1 MAARRLRGTA
11 ATPPLPGAGTAVGPW
26 ARRAQ
31 QPGWQILAAALLLAL
46 ACAALH
52 SAALSG
58 GWHFD
63 DGPHLNFVTVFA
75 PWQYFFVPE
84 VMLQQSYAHITPW
97 NALFYE
103 LGLPFFGLRPQGHYL
118 HLLAV
123 LWLAA
128 LATFVLL
135 RRWLAWAPALA
146 GALLFLAMPATGAVA
161 RLLMTGHYAY
171 GVLFSVLALW
181 AFARAARQ
189 NSLGWGAL
197 AALAYALA
205 CLCKELYV
213 PLVAVLLCWPEGRV
227 RERLRI
233 ATPVLVVALAY
244 GVWRVWLLQGAGG
257 YAEALHAP
265 AVTWQQQ
272 VWLSMVQLRERA
284 VGPGAAGWATL
295 GCAVAL
301 VVLGWVRAGTAGAAP
316 AGLAAA
322 AVRLPRWRLAL
333 FAGACATVLALP
345 LGRMLLQ
352 TLEITSGRLLV
363 FVGWAA
369 AAALA
374 FALPGAWR
382 RSRLATGLLF
392 AGLLGGLAVGELRI
406 GHEIALSQDVMVQQ
420 NRLLAS
426 GSPGAL
432 VAHHYEAT
440 GYLRSMARAV
450 ARSQGGPERL
460 LVEDEEGLVALGPEA
475 GAAAWMYAFDCR
487 CVRRLGAD
495 YALMVADF
503 TDRVARGRGRG
514 AGIAARISFDGPPRR
529 KVLRWAIDGAP
540 FPQWERFFYVRD
552 FGRAIVP
559 ERGSY
564 AFGLDTTAPF
574 TDTFQLRLSVT
585 LPDGALVR
593 SPLLSL
599 PLHSA
604 GEVQWSGADA
614 VVLSARAR

>member
-1 MAARRLRGTA
+1 M
-11 ATPPLPGAGTAVGPW
+11 ATPRLSGVRAAPR
-26 ARRAQ
+26 RRAPGPAHWRDQ
-31 QPGWQILAAALLLAL
+31 AGWQTAAAALLLAL
-46 ACAALH
+46 ACAALQG
-52 SAALSG
+52 AALSG

-63 DGPHLNFVTVFA
+63 DGPHLNFVTQYA

-97 NALFYE
+97 NALFYDM
-103 LGLPFFGLRPQGHYL
+103 GLPFFGLQPRGHYA

-135 RRWLAWAPALA
+135 RHWLAWAPALA
-146 GALLFLAMPATGAVA
+146 GAVLFLAMPATGAVA

-171 GVLFSVLALW
+171 GVLFSVLALL

-189 NSLGWGAL
+189 GSLAWGLL

-213 PLVAVLLCWPEGRV
+213 PLVAVLLCWPEGSV
-227 RERLRI
+227 RARLRI
-233 ATPVLVVALAY
+233 AAPVLGVALAY
-244 GVWRVWLLQGAGG
+244 GVWRLWLLHGAGG
-257 YAEALHAP
+257 YAEALHPP
-265 AVTWQQQ
+265 AVSWQQQ
-272 VWLSMVQLRERA
+272 VWLSLLQLRERA
-284 VGPGAAGWATL
+284 VGPGWTGWLAL
-295 GCAVAL
+295 GCAFAL
-301 VVLGWVRAGTAGAAP
+301 VAWGWMERGAAAPGGPAAGAA
-316 AGLAAA
+316 
-322 AVRLPRWRLAL
+322 RLQRWRLAL
-333 FAGACATVLALP
+333 FAGAWATVLALP

-363 FVGWAA
+363 FAGWAA

-382 RSRLATGLLF
+382 RSPAATGLLL

-406 GHEIALSQDVMVQQ
+406 GREIALSQDVMVQQ

-426 GSPGAL
+426 GEPGAL

-440 GYLRSMARAV
+440 GYLRAMARAA
-450 ARSQGGPERL
+450 ARLQGGPERA
-460 LVEDEEGLVALGPEA
+460 LVEDEEALAALGPQA

-487 CVRRLGAD
+487 CMRRLGAD
-495 YALMVADF
+495 YAPLVADF
-503 TDRVARGRGRG
+503 TDRLVRGRKHS
-514 AGIAARISFDGPPRR
+514 AELAAHVSFEGPRQR
-529 KVLRWAIDGAP
+529 KVLRWTIDGAP
-540 FPQWERFFYVRD
+540 FPAWERHFYVRD
-552 FGRAIVP
+552 FGRALVP
-559 ERGSY
+559 VQGSY
-564 AFGLDTTAPF
+564 AFGLDATAPF
-574 TDTFQLRLSVT
+574 EESFRFRLSFT

-599 PLHSA
+599 PLDRP
-604 GEVQWSGADA
+604 GQVQWSGADPVAAA
-614 VVLSARAR
+614 VPAP